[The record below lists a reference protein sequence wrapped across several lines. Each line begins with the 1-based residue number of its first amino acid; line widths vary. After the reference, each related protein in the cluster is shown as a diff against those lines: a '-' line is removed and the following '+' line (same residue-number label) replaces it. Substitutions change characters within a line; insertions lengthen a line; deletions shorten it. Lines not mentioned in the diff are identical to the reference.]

1 MPTDFEK
8 LASDLLSGHNSAAFN
23 GKNDALKNLA
33 ETQDAQKIKQMLGN
47 GDTVKKAMASGD
59 TAALES
65 IVKNV
70 LSTKEGARLA
80 EELAKMFK

>member
-8 LASDLLSGHNSAAFN
+8 LASDLLAGHNAALN
-23 GKNDALKNLA
+23 GKNTALKNLA

-47 GDTVKKAMASGD
+47 GDPVKKAMASGD
-59 TAALES
+59 TAALEG
-65 IVKNV
+65 IVKNI
-70 LSTKEGARLA
+70 LNTKEGARLA

>member
-1 MPTDFEK
+1 MPTDYEK
-8 LASDLLSGHNSAAFN
+8 LASDLLAGKTNPALSGKS
-23 GKNDALKNLA
+23 DALKSLA
-33 ETQDAQKIKQMLGN
+33 ETQDAQKIKKMLGN
-47 GDTVKKAMASGD
+47 GDTVKKAMESGD

-80 EELAKMFK
+80 EELAKMFQ

>member
-8 LASDLLSGHNSAAFN
+8 LASQFMSGNSTLK
-23 GKNDALKNLA
+23 GKDNALKNLA

-47 GDTVKKAMASGD
+47 GESVKKAMASGD
-59 TAALES
+59 SAALEN
-65 IVKNV
+65 IVKNI

-80 EELAKMFK
+80 DELSKMFK

>member
-1 MPTDFEK
+1 MSTNFEK
-8 LASDLLSGHNSAAFN
+8 LASDLLSGKNTTAFS

-65 IVKNV
+65 IVKTV

>member
-1 MPTDFEK
+1 MPTDFER
-8 LASDLLSGHNSAAFN
+8 LASDLLAGHNNTAFT

-33 ETQDAQKIKQMLGN
+33 ETQDAQKIRQMLGN

>member
-8 LASDLLSGHNSAAFN
+8 LASQIMNGNSALT
-23 GKNDALKNLA
+23 GKDTALKNLA

-47 GDTVKKAMASGD
+47 GDSVKKAMASGD
-59 TAALES
+59 SAALES
-65 IVKNV
+65 IVKNI

-80 EELAKMFK
+80 DELAKMFK

>member
-1 MPTDFEK
+1 MPTDFDK
-8 LASDLLSGHNSAAFN
+8 LASDLLAGHNSALN
-23 GKNDALKNLA
+23 GKNAALKNLA
-33 ETQDAQKIKQMLGN
+33 ETQDARKIKQMLGN

-65 IVKNV
+65 IVKNI

-80 EELAKMFK
+80 EELARMFK

>member
-8 LASDLLSGHNSAAFN
+8 LASQIINGNSALK
-23 GKNDALKNLA
+23 GKDTALKNLA

-47 GDTVKKAMASGD
+47 GDSVKKAMASGD
-59 TAALES
+59 SATLES
-65 IVKNV
+65 IVKNI

-80 EELAKMFK
+80 DELAKMFK